1 MWLRDLPG
9 WAEGFTYSVPSILVS
24 CTTRMNHSLYPVQE
38 GKKQNQ
44 TTIKLVLE
52 KQFFLHPCM
61 LKVL

>member
-9 WAEGFTYSVPSILVS
+9 WAEGFIHVYLVPSILVS

-38 GKKQNQ
+38 GKKQKQ

-52 KQFFLHPCM
+52 KHFFPPSLYA
-61 LKVL
+61 